1 MLENLYTT
9 KMSMDK
15 EKLQARFAK
24 IQAEPGRRAKGVG
37 VVVFVLLLAIMAG
50 TSACIAIGTAEDY
63 AMTDQEFSA
72 YISQPIGAVM
82 ADLDYADENILV
94 LHYGDGFFVLN
105 QETRTIR
112 HAVDLSKLNITTQP
126 QGDVTLEVTV
136 DKAGSHAYLSAL
148 GPREEIKSYDDYVI
162 DLDSGQ
168 VKKGTMPADTEV
180 FRGYSDTFAAIPDA
194 AGWYSSRCITAGD
207 RTYYL
212 SAQAS
217 HVGNMELVTLH
228 HDGSP
233 AQHWY
238 LFGEASI
245 IPEEDIPDLYDK
257 AVEYMA
263 QEYHRVYDPYY
274 DIQNLTLSA
283 WKQNGNEA
291 TFFYTMTY
299 LYYNRDPDKAAYI
312 QEAKKGNRETYESL
326 YKDYL
331 ALKEANCC
339 YKVVWNG
346 KTFDLYCDV
355 SLKGPSV
362 WHGPMTV
369 DDFIAS

>member
-37 VVVFVLLLAIMAG
+37 VLVFALLLAVMAG

-94 LHYGDGFFVLN
+94 LHYGDGFFVLD

-162 DLDSGQ
+162 DLDSGH
-168 VKKGTMPADTEV
+168 VKKGLMPADTEV
-180 FRGYSDTFAAIPDA
+180 FRGYGDTFAAIPDGT
-194 AGWYSSRCITAGD
+194 GWYSSRCITAGD

-233 AQHWY
+233 AQRWY

-274 DIQNLTLSA
+274 DIQDLTLSA
-283 WKQNGNEA
+283 WKQNGKEA

-299 LYYNRDPDKAAYI
+299 LHYNRDPDKVAYI
-312 QEAKKGNRETYESL
+312 QEAKKGDRESYESL

-331 ALKEANCC
+331 ALKQGNYEF
-339 YKVVWNG
+339 KVVWNG
-346 KTFDLYCDV
+346 ETLELYYENSV
-355 SLKGPSV
+355 KGPES
-362 WHGPMTV
+362 WWGPITV

>member
-37 VVVFVLLLAIMAG
+37 VLVFALLLAVMAG
-50 TSACIAIGTAEDY
+50 TSACIAIGTAEDC

-94 LHYGDGFFVLN
+94 LHYGDGFFVLD

-162 DLDSGQ
+162 DLDSGH
-168 VKKGTMPADTEV
+168 VKKGLMPADTEV
-180 FRGYSDTFAAIPDA
+180 FRGYGDTFAAIPDGT
-194 AGWYSSRCITAGD
+194 GWYSSRCITAGD

-217 HVGNMELVTLH
+217 HVGSMELVTLH

-233 AQHWY
+233 AQRWY

-274 DIQNLTLSA
+274 DIQDLTLSA
-283 WKQNGNEA
+283 WKQNGKEA

-299 LYYNRDPDKAAYI
+299 LHYNRDPDKVAYI
-312 QEAKKGNRETYESL
+312 QEAKKGDRESYESL

-331 ALKEANCC
+331 ALKQGNYEF
-339 YKVVWNG
+339 KVVWNG
-346 KTFDLYCDV
+346 ETLELYYENSV
-355 SLKGPSV
+355 KGPES
-362 WHGPMTV
+362 WWGPITV

>member
-15 EKLQARFAK
+15 EKLLARFAK

-37 VVVFVLLLAIMAG
+37 VLVFALLL
-50 TSACIAIGTAEDY
+50 
-63 AMTDQEFSA
+63 
-72 YISQPIGAVM
+72 AVM

-94 LHYGDGFFVLN
+94 LHYGDGFFVLD

-168 VKKGTMPADTEV
+168 VKKGTVPADTEV

-207 RTYYL
+207 QTYYL

-245 IPEEDIPDLYDK
+245 IPE
-257 AVEYMA
+257 
-263 QEYHRVYDPYY
+263 
-274 DIQNLTLSA
+274 
-283 WKQNGNEA
+283 
-291 TFFYTMTY
+291 
-299 LYYNRDPDKAAYI
+299 
-312 QEAKKGNRETYESL
+312 
-326 YKDYL
+326 
-331 ALKEANCC
+331 
-339 YKVVWNG
+339 
-346 KTFDLYCDV
+346 
-355 SLKGPSV
+355 
-362 WHGPMTV
+362 
-369 DDFIAS
+369 

>member
-15 EKLQARFAK
+15 EKLQARFVK

-37 VVVFVLLLAIMAG
+37 VLVFVLLLAVMAG
-50 TSACIAIGTAEDY
+50 TSACIAIGTAEDC

-72 YISQPIGAVM
+72 YISQPIGAG
-82 ADLDYADENILV
+82 E
-94 LHYGDGFFVLN
+94 
-105 QETRTIR
+105 
-112 HAVDLSKLNITTQP
+112 
-126 QGDVTLEVTV
+126 EV
-136 DKAGSHAYLSAL
+136 
-148 GPREEIKSYDDYVI
+148 
-162 DLDSGQ
+162 
-168 VKKGTMPADTEV
+168 
-180 FRGYSDTFAAIPDA
+180 
-194 AGWYSSRCITAGD
+194 
-207 RTYYL
+207 
-212 SAQAS
+212 
-217 HVGNMELVTLH
+217 
-228 HDGSP
+228 
-233 AQHWY
+233 
-238 LFGEASI
+238 
-245 IPEEDIPDLYDK
+245 PDLYDITS
-257 AVEYMA
+257 AYM
-263 QEYHRVYDPYY
+263 EDEFRRVYSPYY